1 MSCRMIYYSILFL
14 DTFLQGLL
22 WHWANNEGQSPLKP
36 KWKWYLEN
44 CGRQAPC
51 ERCDATVKSIET
63 KVCQSG
69 WFYLFKSV
77 VLIQVYSLTPEPVS
91 YWSPFPSYRLLLP
104 DNSKYVWCMYDIRL
118 YSFLLATEPAA
129 PVLFVND
136 SQLSS
141 RIEMK
146 FQHKCSSSLAPG
158 AAWTFDLWLITGF
171 VQLYHSL
178 HHFPTNPDRTGLPI
192 NPSLSDLSLHPLV
205 TH

>member
-63 KVCQSG
+63 KVCQSVG
-69 WFYLFKSV
+69 FISLSPLSWYKST
-77 VLIQVYSLTPEPVS
+77 VLHQSLSVTEARFHPTDSYCQTTVS
-91 YWSPFPSYRLLLP
+91 
-104 DNSKYVWCMYDIRL
+104 MYDACMTYVYILFCLRRTGCSRPVCKWL
-118 YSFLLATEPAA
+118 TE
-129 PVLFVND
+129 
-136 SQLSS
+136 SC

-192 NPSLSDLSLHPLV
+192 NPSLSDLSLHPPV